1 MPAPSPPTPDAVP
14 EEIDPVDEAALES
27 FPASDP
33 PAWAGQS
40 TGSVPSND
48 PEESLK

>member
-1 MPAPSPPTPDAVP
+1 MPDPFPPKPDPAPQQTDR
-14 EEIDPVDEAALES
+14 VDEAALES

-40 TGSVPSND
+40 SGSTPSD
-48 PEESLK
+48 RLKES

>member
-1 MPAPSPPTPDAVP
+1 MPKPRPPQIEPDPPDA
-14 EEIDPVDEAALES
+14 DRVDEAALES

-40 TGSVPSND
+40 SGSTLSD
-48 PEESLK
+48 HLKES

>member
-1 MPAPSPPTPDAVP
+1 MPDPSPPTPAAAPP
-14 EEIDPVDEAALES
+14 EFDPVDEAALES

-40 TGSVPSND
+40 SGSVPSD
-48 PEESLK
+48 GPEES